1 MAETAERDTIPR
13 VLVVEDQ
20 PAQLHTLV
28 GMIQDE
34 GFDVSGCATAAEALE
49 LVRTTTFA
57 AAVVDLRL
65 PDMDGTQLLEKIQ
78 AIDGRV
84 PVVINTAYGS
94 FDSAKRAVNL
104 GAFAYTEKAQDP
116 KDLLKHVHA
125 AIRWRLESYA
135 KKLEAA
141 VAAQTQELRRSNEE
155 LRIQIMERKQAH
167 DALRESEARLAEAQ
181 RIADLGSFE
190 RTLPNAEIWWSDA
203 LYRLFGV
210 DPSHFT
216 PTAERFTELVATD
229 DRAIFEQGFSH
240 LLATG
245 TALDIQ
251 FRASKA
257 GGTTHHFRAIA
268 KATTDADG
276 NIVGYCGTVQDITKT
291 RNAEESREQL
301 TDQLRHAQKM
311 EAVGTLATGVAHDFN
326 NSLTAILGYAEVARM
341 RLPSNSEADEALDGI
356 VKASEQAGRV
366 TRSLLTFSRKN
377 VRERSPLD
385 VNKLINETIEMLR
398 HTLPAAIELTYDEPT
413 SQAFWVEGD
422 ASQLQQ
428 VLVNLALNAR
438 DAMLNR
444 GQIRITLRPSR
455 PSLRETETP
464 DRRRQMLSLTVAD
477 TGSGMSEEV
486 RRRVFEPFYTT
497 KSRTHGTGLG
507 MAIAHGIISDH
518 GGEIEIESV
527 EGEGTRIN
535 ILLPLCNPP
544 HSSVR
549 DSSWLNTADGTG
561 QTILLADGNRQVRFL
576 IAASLEAAGYR
587 VVQASD
593 GKEVVHILQTAQSRA
608 ALFIIDADLP
618 NPNGM
623 NTLEHISATNPKIPT
638 ILMCGGPKPA
648 ADKTRDN
655 FTLLQKPFTMPEL
668 VRLVGCE
675 LAKESRAVG
684 HDQYQDTAG

>member
-1 MAETAERDTIPR
+1 MAETTERDTIPR

-20 PAQLHTLV
+20 PAQLHTLI
-28 GMIQDE
+28 GLIQDE
-34 GFDVSGCATAAEALE
+34 GFDVSGCETAAEALE
-49 LVRTTTFA
+49 LVQTTTFA

-65 PDMDGTQLLEKIQ
+65 PDMDGTELLKKIQ
-78 AIDGRV
+78 AIDDKVR
-84 PVVINTAYGS
+84 VVINTGYGS
-94 FDSAKRAVNL
+94 FDSAKQAVNL

-125 AIRWRLESYA
+125 AVRWRLESYA
-135 KKLEAA
+135 KELEQA
-141 VAAQTQELRRSNEE
+141 VAAHTRELRRSNEE
-155 LRIQIMERKQAH
+155 LRIQIRERKRAH
-167 DALRESEARLAEAQ
+167 DALHESEARLAEAQ
-181 RIADLGSFE
+181 RIAGLGSFE
-190 RTLPNAEIWWSDA
+190 RTLPNDEIWWSDA
-203 LYRLFGV
+203 LYHLFGV
-210 DPSHFT
+210 NPSHFT
-216 PTAERFTELVATD
+216 PTTERFTELVATD
-229 DRAIFEQGFSH
+229 DRTIFEQGFAH
-240 LLATG
+240 VLATG
-245 TALDIQ
+245 TPLDIQ
-251 FRASKA
+251 FRATKTDGA
-257 GGTTHHFRAIA
+257 TRHFRAIA
-268 KATTDADG
+268 KATTDGDG
-276 NIVGYCGTVQDITKT
+276 NIVGFCGTVQDITEI
-291 RNAEESREQL
+291 RNAEEARKQL
-301 TDQLRHAQKM
+301 TDQLRQAQKM

-341 RLPSNSEADEALDGI
+341 RLPSNSEANEALDGI

-377 VRERSPLD
+377 VRERSLID
-385 VNKLINETIEMLR
+385 INRLINETIEMLR
-398 HTLPAAIELTYDEPT
+398 HTLPAAIELAYDEPT
-413 SQAFWVEGD
+413 SQTFWVEGD

-428 VLVNLALNAR
+428 VLVNLAVNAR
-438 DAMLNR
+438 DAMRNR
-444 GQIRITLRPSR
+444 GQIRITLRQCRHHTSDTGT
-455 PSLRETETP
+455 S
-464 DRRRQMLSLTVAD
+464 DRHPQMLSLTVED
-477 TGSGMSEEV
+477 TGTGMSDEV
-486 RRRVFEPFYTT
+486 LRRVFEPFYTT

-518 GGEIEIESV
+518 KGKIEIESV
-527 EGEGTRIN
+527 QGEGTRIT
-535 ILLPLCNPP
+535 ISLPLCNPP
-544 HSSVR
+544 QKPVA
-549 DSSWLNTADGTG
+549 DSSCLSAADGEG

-623 NTLEHISATNPKIPT
+623 NTLEHISATDPKMPT

-675 LAKESRAVG
+675 LA
-684 HDQYQDTAG
+684 